1 MKNRSVVRTRLR
13 PLALVICLLAP
24 GWFGCAQTAANPSE
38 ISAHDETTTFTARI
52 NLVMVPVVVR
62 DRQGHPIG
70 TLRKEDFQLFDRGKP
85 QVISKFSVE
94 KPSERAGAPIQ
105 IQASHED
112 DGADKTSPPPTLAV
126 PTRFIAYIFD
136 DVHLEF
142 ADLAQARSAAARH
155 LAESMQPT
163 DRVAIYTTSG
173 QNNLDFTDDLEKLRE
188 ALLRIQPRGKTIRGA
203 DCPEVTYYVADL
215 IQNKNDPEAFNVATQ
230 DALVCANLDPTNA
243 NDQVVAKQ
251 LARSSAA
258 RTVALGD
265 SETHLALIALK
276 DVVRRMSAA
285 PGQRA
290 IVLVSPGFFLTNI
303 FRPDE
308 TDLMDRAIRA
318 NVAISALDAR
328 GLYATLPGGDIST
341 TFHNQLTAGRK
352 DLYQREGDT
361 AASDVMAELA
371 EGTGGTF
378 FHNSNDLLQGFQ
390 RVAAAPEFIY
400 LLGFSPQN
408 LKLDGT
414 YHALKV
420 TLKNTSDVS
429 SQARRG
435 YYAPKHEIDAA
446 QLAKEEIREAVFSRE
461 EMLDIPLELQTQFFK
476 STDVNARLAVLA
488 KVDVKHLRFRKADGR
503 NNNGL
508 TVVSGLFDRNG
519 NLITALEKLVELR
532 LKDETVENRLG
543 SGMTLKFNFDITPG
557 SYVIRVV
564 VRDREGQLMAARNSV
579 VEIP

>member
-1 MKNRSVVRTRLR
+1 MENRSVIRTRLR
-13 PLALVICLLAP
+13 PLALVICLLAT
-24 GWFGCAQTAANPSE
+24 GWFGRAQTAANPSE

-62 DRQGHPIG
+62 DRQGHAIG

-94 KPSERAGAPIQ
+94 KPSERAGAPVQ

-142 ADLAQARSAAARH
+142 ADLAQARNAAARH

-188 ALLRIQPRGKTIRGA
+188 ALLRIQPRTKMIRGT
-203 DCPEVTYYVADL
+203 DCPEVTYFVADL
-215 IQNKNDPEAFNVATQ
+215 IQNKNDPEAFNIATQ
-230 DALVCANLDPTNA
+230 DAIVCANLDPTNA
-243 NDQVVAKQ
+243 NDQLVAKE
-251 LARSSAA
+251 LARSSAS

-265 SETHLALIALK
+265 SDTQLALIALK

-290 IVLVSPGFFLTNI
+290 MVLVSPGFFLTNI

-378 FHNSNDLLQGFQ
+378 FHNNNDLLQGFQ

-461 EMLDIPLELQTQFFK
+461 EMLDIPLELQSQFFK

-532 LKDETVENRLG
+532 LKDETLENRLG